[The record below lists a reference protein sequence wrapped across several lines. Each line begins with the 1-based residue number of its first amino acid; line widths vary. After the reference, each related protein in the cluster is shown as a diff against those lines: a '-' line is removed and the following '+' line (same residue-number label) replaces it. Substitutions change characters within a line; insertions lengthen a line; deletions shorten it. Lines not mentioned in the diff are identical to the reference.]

1 MPRSPGRSGNVGCFL
16 FSTPVRAM
24 SASILIV
31 EDHGPS
37 RQLLD
42 FLLRARGYRTRLAG
56 NGTEAMT
63 TLEREP
69 IDLVLCDL
77 HMPVMDGYVFIHR
90 LRADARFEAL
100 PVLAVTAST
109 LTGDRD
115 RVLAAGFTG
124 FFSKPIDPEHF
135 VEHMEAFLP
144 PGQRAA
150 G

>member
-1 MPRSPGRSGNVGCFL
+1 MPRPPGRSGNVGCFPS
-16 FSTPVRAM
+16 FIPVRTM

-42 FLLRARGYRTRLAG
+42 FLLRAHGYRTRLAG
-56 NGTEAMT
+56 NGNEAMA

-69 IDLVLCDL
+69 VDLVLCDL

-90 LRADARFEAL
+90 LRAEARFEAL

-109 LTGDRD
+109 LAGDRD
-115 RVLAAGFTG
+115 RVLAAGFSG
-124 FFSKPIDPEHF
+124 FFSKPIDPERF
-135 VEHMEAFLP
+135 VGHMEAFLP
-144 PGQRAA
+144 PGRRAA